1 MTQLALRTAT
11 EADLAAITA
20 IYNDAIRNTTATFD
34 TEEKTIENRRAW
46 LAAHD
51 DKHPVIVAVLNGAV
65 VGWGSL
71 SAWSDRRAYAATCE
85 NSVYVAANARGRGVG
100 KALLAELIGRA
111 RQAGMHT
118 IIARVAAG
126 NPASDRL
133 HEAAGFARIGV
144 MREVGRKFG
153 RLIDVHMFQLMLTAS

>member
-1 MTQLALRTAT
+1 MTQLSLRTAT
-11 EADLAAITA
+11 DADVGAITA
-20 IYNDAIRNTTATFD
+20 IYNDAIRDTTATFD

-46 LAAHD
+46 LATHD
-51 DKHPVIVAVLNGAV
+51 DKHPVIVAVENGAV

-71 SAWSDRRAYAATCE
+71 SPWSDRCAYAATCE
-85 NSVYVAANARGRGVG
+85 NSVYVAADARGRGVG
-100 KALLAELIGRA
+100 KALLAELVRRA

-133 HEAAGFARIGV
+133 HGAAGFTRIGV

-153 RLIDVHMFQLMLTAS
+153 RLIDVHMFQLML